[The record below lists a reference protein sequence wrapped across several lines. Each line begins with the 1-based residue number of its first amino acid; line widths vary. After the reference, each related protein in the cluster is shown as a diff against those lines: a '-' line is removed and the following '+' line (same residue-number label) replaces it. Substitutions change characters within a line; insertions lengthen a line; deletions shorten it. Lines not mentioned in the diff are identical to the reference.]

1 MSSNALYFL
10 PPGVILPFAGDIP
23 PEGFLICNGTSISRE
38 QYPNLYK
45 VIGTKYGCENKDFFN
60 LPNLIDRF
68 IQGASEKNKVG
79 TYLSPSLPNIK
90 GRISSYM
97 HYSSNSALFQISRG
111 IGDNKG
117 NETPGGYPHDTSFTF
132 DANKYNGIY
141 KDNCNTVQPNSLCLN
156 YIIKY

>member
-1 MSSNALYFL
+1 MSSIAFNFL

-68 IQGASEKNKVG
+68 IQGA
-79 TYLSPSLPNIK
+79 YLFIP
-90 GRISSYM
+90 
-97 HYSSNSALFQISRG
+97 F
-111 IGDNKG
+111 
-117 NETPGGYPHDTSFTF
+117 FT
-132 DANKYNGIY
+132 
-141 KDNCNTVQPNSLCLN
+141 
-156 YIIKY
+156 